1 MMMKR
6 VWRRRYIFS
15 SLLAF
20 KLSGDIYVYI
30 NIYVAELITYLVI
43 KVKEEGIVV
52 DVVKQ
57 ESQR

>member
-1 MMMKR
+1 M
-6 VWRRRYIFS
+6 
-15 SLLAF
+15 
-20 KLSGDIYVYI
+20 YVD
-30 NIYVAELITYLVI
+30 ELITYLVI